1 MEIPEPA
8 NNTITYVNGD
18 IFSAAVEALVNPVNC
33 MGTMGAGLAKQFK
46 HKFPGNFAHYKDQ
59 CSKGFIMPGVVDFF
73 RTGYRDYHN
82 FIINFPTKLHWK
94 NPSQLVYIDKGLR
107 HVKDLIE
114 QYEIISIALPELGCG
129 LGGLDFKDVKPLIE
143 QYLGS
148 IPNLNVK
155 VFHYDR
161 TN

>member
-8 NNTITYVNGD
+8 NNTITYATGD

-46 HKFPGNFAHYKDQ
+46 KKFPGNFDNYKVL
-59 CSKGFIMPGVVDFF
+59 CARGFLMPGLVDIYC
-73 RTGYRDYHN
+73 TGYRDYHN

-107 HVKDLIE
+107 SLWAVIHEYGLR
-114 QYEIISIALPELGCG
+114 SIALPELGCG

-155 VFHYDR
+155 VFHYER